1 MARFIVFHKGPED
14 VSQDTVIEAA
24 QSVQRSLPE
33 EIKWLNS
40 WFVPVERRLI
50 CEWEAPDEQSVR
62 AALKGVMNL
71 FPVEVVHEVVPIQP
85 EWYK

>member
-1 MARFIVFHKGPED
+1 MTRFIVFHKGPED
-14 VSQDTVIEAA
+14 VSQDAVIKAA
-24 QSVQRSLPE
+24 QAVQSSLPE

-40 WFVPVERRLI
+40 WFVPGEYRLI

-62 AALKGVMNL
+62 AALKDVIDL
-71 FPVEVVHEVVPIQP
+71 FPVEVIHEVVHIQP